1 MSNTKLKGA
10 HDRSLASALSLG
22 LHAVSVV
29 FTDVIRAMLLFYMTL
44 LWSALLGP
52 IVLKQWITVVRAF
65 TMALAL
71 AGMLTMF
78 GLGDTVPL
86 PRNAGDWMGLGAGLF
101 WAITA
106 GRLRQD
112 HANSTLDLTGWSFQ
126 CALPGVT
133 AAGLLATTAMPDLHA
148 LERPLPWLVP
158 VALLRPALVDSIW
171 DVWQARRGAAA
182 GAIERTRTST
192 VLPTSTSS

>member
-1 MSNTKLKGA
+1 VSNTKLKGA

-101 WAITA
+101 RAITA

-112 HANSTLDLTGWSFQ
+112 HANLPST
-126 CALPGVT
+126 
-133 AAGLLATTAMPDLHA
+133 
-148 LERPLPWLVP
+148 
-158 VALLRPALVDSIW
+158 
-171 DVWQARRGAAA
+171 
-182 GAIERTRTST
+182 
-192 VLPTSTSS
+192 